1 MTIIPIFHDNNTG
14 FIDPE
19 ILEPYGPIGWWENI
33 KMGGVGS
40 CKVYYESG
48 IEYFDEI
55 ISTKTDL
62 PMVNFEIMH
71 FALLA
76 KLSIEREC
84 YTVAIPKS
92 NIYKI
97 YFNESKSLQTG
108 DFRGSYIN
116 KLHIF
121 IKPVSTTGMVF
132 EIISGMKGA
141 TASFF
146 KKSYFSSLC

>member
-1 MTIIPIFHDNNTG
+1 MIPIYHDNNTG

-19 ILEPYGPIGWWENI
+19 IVKPYGPIGLWERL

-62 PMVNFEIMH
+62 PIVNFEIMH

-84 YTVAIPKS
+84 YTVAIEKS
-92 NIYKI
+92 SIDKI
-97 YFNESKSLQTG
+97 YFKKAKSLQING
-108 DFRGSYIN
+108 NKGHYIN

-121 IKPVSTTGMVF
+121 TKSVNTTGMVF
-132 EIISGMKGA
+132 EIVSGMKGA

-146 KKSYFSSLC
+146 KKSYFSSLY

>member
-1 MTIIPIFHDNNTG
+1 MTPILHDNNTG

-19 ILEPYGPIGWWENI
+19 ILKPYGPIGWWERL
-33 KMGGVGS
+33 KMGGIGS

-48 IEYFDEI
+48 IEYFDEV

-62 PMVNFEIMH
+62 PIVNFEIMH

-84 YTVAIPKS
+84 YTVAIEKS
-92 NIYKI
+92 SIHKI
-97 YFNESKSLQTG
+97 CFNEPKTLQINDQKG
-108 DFRGSYIN
+108 HYIN

-121 IKPVSTTGMVF
+121 TKPVKTTGMVF
-132 EIISGMKGA
+132 EIVSGMKGA
-141 TASFF
+141 TVSFF